1 MAQPTAWDKR
11 RAPRQKVFGPALILG
26 PKLEVNCV
34 IRDLSATGAKLEIPA
49 LIKLPQA
56 FNLMLLK
63 TNSSRHVR
71 LKWRKG
77 DYAGVQFVLPDDAG
91 VAKDE
96 RHPAS
101 SDPGRTQPRA
111 PGS

>member
-1 MAQPTAWDKR
+1 MAKPTGWDKR

-34 IRDLSATGAKLEIPA
+34 IRDLSAAGAKLEVPA

-56 FNLMLLK
+56 FNLMLVK
-63 TNSSRHVR
+63 TNSSRYALHR
-71 LKWRKG
+71 WRRG
-77 DYAGVQFVLPDDAG
+77 DYAGVEFVLPDDAG
-91 VAKDE
+91 VAKGA
-96 RHPAS
+96 RPQAS
-101 SDPGRTQPRA
+101 PDAGGMQPRA

>member
-11 RAPRQKVFGPALILG
+11 RAPRQRVFGPALILG
-26 PKLEVNCV
+26 SKLEVNCV
-34 IRDLSATGAKLEIPA
+34 IRDLSATGAKLEVPA
-49 LIKLPQA
+49 MVKLPQA

-63 TNSSRHVR
+63 TNSSRHVL

-77 DYAGVQFVLPDDAG
+77 DFAGVQFVLPEDAG
-91 VAKDE
+91 VAKDAKL
-96 RHPAS
+96 PAAPVA
-101 SDPGRTQPRA
+101 DHVQPRA

>member
-63 TNSSRHVR
+63 TNSSRHVL

-77 DYAGVQFVLPDDAG
+77 DFAGVAFVLPEETGVTKAAKPPAAPLAG
-91 VAKDE
+91 DE
-96 RHPAS
+96 
-101 SDPGRTQPRA
+101 QPRA
-111 PGS
+111 SGS

>member
-1 MAQPTAWDKR
+1 MVKPTAWDKR

-34 IRDLSATGAKLEIPA
+34 IRDLSATGAKLEVPA

-63 TNSSRHVR
+63 TNSSRHVL
-71 LKWRKG
+71 LKWRRG
-77 DYAGVQFVLPDDAG
+77 DYAGVQFVLADDAA
-91 VAKDE
+91 VAKDAK
-96 RHPAS
+96 HPPSPDA
-101 SDPGRTQPRA
+101 DGMQPRA
-111 PGS
+111 PAS